1 MTEVPVSTA
10 STGSSSSP
18 RFVEGPLSGHL
29 LRLSGFMTMGF
40 LAMTITMLVEAVFL
54 GLVSKE
60 ALAAITFVFPI
71 MLGLSALTRGI
82 GTGASAVLAR
92 AMGAGERERAM
103 QFATHG
109 LSLVLVF
116 TLVVSGLLYG
126 NTATAF
132 SVIGAEGDV
141 LDEVVSYVRIW
152 CLGFP
157 AFGLATSGMLIM
169 RAFGDAS
176 FPGWVMTLG
185 ALLQMSI
192 GPFLIFGWIGLPT
205 MGIEAPAW
213 AFVIARTFSF
223 VLSAYWFFV
232 RERVMR
238 FDPSAWVASSREI
251 LHVGIPASLANLV
264 QPISTAVTTYLLAA
278 FGVGIVAGYGVASR
292 IESVIFMTIIGVTSS
307 AAPLVGQ
314 NWGAKRHQR
323 VVDTLKL
330 CVRFSFVISC
340 TAAVIMWFAAEYFV
354 ALVNEDLE
362 LRETATTYLYI
373 VPFALGFMGMAN
385 LAVTTFNALS
395 KPVPALVL
403 SIGQTLF
410 YVVVALVARELYGH
424 IGIFLAIG
432 LASVTAGPIGWFWI
446 HAVLRKTRGIDGRSR
461 SSSNA

>member
-1 MTEVPVSTA
+1 MTETPVPRPS
-10 STGSSSSP
+10 SGSSSGP
-18 RFVEGPLSGHL
+18 RFIEGPLSGHL

-40 LAMTITMLVEAVFL
+40 LAMTVTMLVEAIFL

-60 ALAAITFVFPI
+60 ALAAITFVFPVV
-71 MLGLSALTRGI
+71 LGLSALTRGI

-92 AMGAGERERAM
+92 AMGAHDRTRAM

-109 LSLVLVF
+109 LSLVLLF
-116 TLVVSGLLYG
+116 TVVVSSALYG
-126 NTATAF
+126 NTAAVF
-132 SVIGAEGDV
+132 SVIGAEGAV

-152 CLGFP
+152 CIGFP

-185 ALLQMSI
+185 ALLQMAL
-192 GPFLIFGWIGLPT
+192 GPFLIFGWIGLPA
-205 MGIEAPAW
+205 MGIEGAGW

-232 RERVMR
+232 RERAIR
-238 FDPSAWVASSREI
+238 FDLSTWVASSREI

-278 FGVGIVAGYGVASR
+278 FGVGIVAGFGVASR

-314 NWGAKRHQR
+314 NWGAKNHQR

-330 CVRFSFVISC
+330 CVRYSFVISC
-340 TAAVIMWFAAEYFV
+340 TAAVIMWFGAEYFV
-354 ALVNEDLE
+354 ALVNEDLA
-362 LRETATTYLYI
+362 LRETATVYLYI
-373 VPFALGFMGMAN
+373 VPIALGFMGMAN

-395 KPVPALVL
+395 KPGPALVL
-403 SIGQTLF
+403 SVGQTLF
-410 YVVVALVARELYGH
+410 YLVMAVLAREWYGYV
-424 IGIFLAIG
+424 GVFLAIG

-446 HAVLRKTRGIDGRSR
+446 HSVLRNSRVTRERQQG
-461 SSSNA
+461 